1 MPMLSLLAQLPPPI
15 IIFVGV
21 KTPIGFFAR
30 LINVGLLKFRHAKQT
45 AALAGLI
52 SHTTFQLRNNFFKE
66 NIETKNQLHIII
78 FVQKHT
84 IYIRKW
90 ISLHFLPII
99 TDKEVTVMIS
109 SVYSYYL
116 AQYGHKTNSKY
127 DTHTKAQL
135 KNTYGRVLKS
145 NSQTPT
151 YKADMSEAAQ
161 KYAIDL
167 KENARELS
175 NIANELSGSD
185 GHGMVFKKSAV
196 SDNPDAVTAT
206 FIGDSSSA
214 DDTSLD
220 IEVRQLATSQINT
233 GHYLQP
239 NSRTVKPG
247 DYSFDLNINNL
258 TYEFQFNVDEEE
270 SNSDIQNKLAR
281 LINRSNI
288 GLNASVSED
297 SLGNT
302 ALNIESDM
310 TGVSVIKPTIFNIR
324 PNNDI
329 QTDNPDFVEGF
340 DEPTME
346 KNTNFIETYGLDRV
360 TQYPSN
366 AIFSVNGEERSSA
379 SNDITINKTF
389 AISFH
394 NTTDKPAT
402 ISLKDDA
409 DSITESITE
418 LVSGYNRLVSIAADK
433 ENDKFEGNAKLKKE
447 FSRIMKAY
455 QPQLERNGLTVSDEG
470 SLEVNKVVIQ
480 KAASD
485 GTLSDVFNALDS
497 FKKSIQ
503 RKADDISINPM
514 NYVNNKIVA
523 YKNPHKP
530 VNDPYNL
537 SAYSGMMFNGY
548 I

>member
-1 MPMLSLLAQLPPPI
+1 
-15 IIFVGV
+15 
-21 KTPIGFFAR
+21 
-30 LINVGLLKFRHAKQT
+30 
-45 AALAGLI
+45 
-52 SHTTFQLRNNFFKE
+52 
-66 NIETKNQLHIII
+66 
-78 FVQKHT
+78 
-84 IYIRKW
+84 
-90 ISLHFLPII
+90 
-99 TDKEVTVMIS
+99 MIS

-151 YKADMSEAAQ
+151 YKTDMSEAAQ

-310 TGVSVIKPTIFNIR
+310 TGVSVIKPTIFNIW

-360 TQYPSN
+360 IQYPSN

-394 NTTDKPAT
+394 NTTDKPAA

-433 ENDKFEGNAKLKKE
+433 ENDKFEG
-447 FSRIMKAY
+447 
-455 QPQLERNGLTVSDEG
+455 NGLTVSDEG

>member
-1 MPMLSLLAQLPPPI
+1 
-15 IIFVGV
+15 
-21 KTPIGFFAR
+21 
-30 LINVGLLKFRHAKQT
+30 
-45 AALAGLI
+45 
-52 SHTTFQLRNNFFKE
+52 
-66 NIETKNQLHIII
+66 
-78 FVQKHT
+78 
-84 IYIRKW
+84 
-90 ISLHFLPII
+90 
-99 TDKEVTVMIS
+99 MIS

-302 ALNIESDM
+302 ALNIESEI
-310 TGVSVIKPTIFNIR
+310 GRAHV
-324 PNNDI
+324 
-329 QTDNPDFVEGF
+329 
-340 DEPTME
+340 
-346 KNTNFIETYGLDRV
+346 
-360 TQYPSN
+360 
-366 AIFSVNGEERSSA
+366 
-379 SNDITINKTF
+379 
-389 AISFH
+389 
-394 NTTDKPAT
+394 
-402 ISLKDDA
+402 
-409 DSITESITE
+409 
-418 LVSGYNRLVSIAADK
+418 
-433 ENDKFEGNAKLKKE
+433 
-447 FSRIMKAY
+447 
-455 QPQLERNGLTVSDEG
+455 
-470 SLEVNKVVIQ
+470 
-480 KAASD
+480 
-485 GTLSDVFNALDS
+485 
-497 FKKSIQ
+497 
-503 RKADDISINPM
+503 
-514 NYVNNKIVA
+514 
-523 YKNPHKP
+523 
-530 VNDPYNL
+530 
-537 SAYSGMMFNGY
+537 
-548 I
+548 

>member
-1 MPMLSLLAQLPPPI
+1 
-15 IIFVGV
+15 
-21 KTPIGFFAR
+21 
-30 LINVGLLKFRHAKQT
+30 
-45 AALAGLI
+45 
-52 SHTTFQLRNNFFKE
+52 
-66 NIETKNQLHIII
+66 
-78 FVQKHT
+78 
-84 IYIRKW
+84 
-90 ISLHFLPII
+90 
-99 TDKEVTVMIS
+99 MIS

-185 GHGMVFKKSAV
+185 GHGMVFKKSAVSSNPQSVTAEYIGDSTSPDSSAV

>member
-1 MPMLSLLAQLPPPI
+1 MLPTTDI
-15 IIFVGV
+15 IQID
-21 KTPIGFFAR
+21 
-30 LINVGLLKFRHAKQT
+30 
-45 AALAGLI
+45 
-52 SHTTFQLRNNFFKE
+52 
-66 NIETKNQLHIII
+66 
-78 FVQKHT
+78 
-84 IYIRKW
+84 Y
-90 ISLHFLPII
+90 

-151 YKADMSEAAQ
+151 YKTDMSEAAQ

-175 NIANELSGSD
+175 NIANDLSGSD

-196 SDNPDAVTAT
+196 SSNPQSVTAEY
-206 FIGDSSSA
+206 IGDSTSPDSSSFEPFSA
-214 DDTSLD
+214 LLRTVSRVSFRKSLCSFMVTD
-220 IEVRQLATSQINT
+220 SSSFEIDVKQLATSQINT
-233 GHYLQP
+233 GNFLQP
-239 NSRTVKPG
+239 NNRAVEPG

-258 TYEFQFNVDEEE
+258 TYEFQFTVDEEE

-288 GLNASVSED
+288 GLAASVNED

-302 ALNIESDM
+302 ALSIVSDM
-310 TGVSVIKPTIFNIR
+310 TGINGIKPTIFNIS

-329 QTDNPDFVEGF
+329 QTNNPDFVEGF
-340 DEPTME
+340 DEPTM
-346 KNTNFIETYGLDRV
+346 KNNTNFINAFGLDRV
-360 TQYPSN
+360 SQYPSN
-366 AIFSVNGEERSSA
+366 AIFSINGEERSSA
-379 SNDITINKTF
+379 SNDITINKAF
-389 AISFH
+389 AINFNS
-394 NTTDKPAT
+394 TTEEPVT
-402 ISLKDDA
+402 ISLREDT
-409 DSITESITE
+409 DSITESIGE
-418 LVSGYNRLVSIAADK
+418 LVSGYNRLFSIATNKD
-433 ENDKFEGNAKLKKE
+433 NDKFEGNARLKKE
-447 FSRIMKAY
+447 FARIMKAY
-455 QPQLERNGLTVSDEG
+455 QPQLEKNGLTVDSDG
-470 SLEVNKVVIQ
+470 IIEVDKASIQ
-480 KAASD
+480 QAASN
-485 GTLSDVFNALDS
+485 GTLGDVFNALDS

-503 RKADDISINPM
+503 KKADDISINPM

-523 YKNPHKP
+523 YKNPARP

>member
-1 MPMLSLLAQLPPPI
+1 
-15 IIFVGV
+15 
-21 KTPIGFFAR
+21 
-30 LINVGLLKFRHAKQT
+30 
-45 AALAGLI
+45 
-52 SHTTFQLRNNFFKE
+52 
-66 NIETKNQLHIII
+66 
-78 FVQKHT
+78 
-84 IYIRKW
+84 
-90 ISLHFLPII
+90 
-99 TDKEVTVMIS
+99 MIS

-239 NSRTVKPG
+239 NSRTVKSG

-324 PNNDI
+324 PHNDI

-418 LVSGYNRLVSIAADK
+418 LVSGYNRLVSIAANK